1 MMVRTAHSEKQH
13 LLPLFSLGIDVW
25 YIVLDLLREEVD
37 PNDYEEEEEEE
48 DPGSAWKPKSVARR
62 LPYLPDLISLS
73 STCTW
78 FRDMLAPS
86 IFVNLELNNTVKSAR
101 SITAIGKGR
110 HAACVKTLR
119 YIGICETNQQSSPL
133 EEVYPPE
140 VDQVLS
146 NLHVFSGLD
155 KLTIDF
161 PFDYESDLLFE
172 YLQDDIFYPENAP
185 SEESENT
192 WRGLMAAT
200 FRAIVSNYSHAS
212 SNRRLPLNIEFR
224 DLNIFM
230 VSVYATEAFQSFL
243 SQLRSFN
250 LSLRRWDNGV
260 GWTMIT
266 QRIFREFTH
275 YLGPLFFDHLATVEE
290 FSFDPRETGTL
301 GNGGQPYCEDIGLR
315 NTTLPRLRKL
325 TLNNVIICLELRDF
339 LVRHKATLESITLRD
354 CFAYD
359 EQAWVYGERID
370 WRELFTTL
378 AQESFPRLTEF
389 ETVWSDS
396 PLQLLDL
403 DDKWADHRVV
413 QRVREKLDREPDAKV
428 FAYCEVD
435 DKYGVRYCNGIVNQA
450 AFLNGADNSSY
461 LDLMAIIQP
470 NSAQG
475 RRVGTD

>member
-1 MMVRTAHSEKQH
+1 MRRVCGTESQRKTEGN
-13 LLPLFSLGIDVW
+13 LT
-25 YIVLDLLREEVD
+25 IV
-37 PNDYEEEEEEE
+37 
-48 DPGSAWKPKSVARR
+48 S
-62 LPYLPDLISLS
+62 PD
-73 STCTW
+73 
-78 FRDMLAPS
+78 
-86 IFVNLELNNTVKSAR
+86 
-101 SITAIGKGR
+101 
-110 HAACVKTLR
+110 
-119 YIGICETNQQSSPL
+119 QQTSPL

-146 NLHVFSGLD
+146 NLHMFGSLD
-155 KLTIDF
+155 KLTIEF

-172 YLQDDIFYPENAP
+172 YLQSDIFYPENAP
-185 SEESENT
+185 LEESENT
-192 WRGLMAAT
+192 WRGFMAAT

-230 VSVYATEAFQSFL
+230 VSVYATEPFQSFL
-243 SQLRSFN
+243 SQLKSFD

-275 YLGPLFFDHLATVEE
+275 YLGPFFFDHLATVEE

-325 TLNNVIICLELRDF
+325 TLNNIIICLELRDF
-339 LVRHKATLESITLRD
+339 LVRHKATLESITLQD
-354 CFAYD
+354 CFACD
-359 EQAWVYGERID
+359 EQAWVYGEQID

-389 ETVWSDS
+389 EAVWSDS
-396 PLQLLDL
+396 TLQLLGV
-403 DDKWADHRVV
+403 DDTWADHRVV

-435 DKYGVRYCNGIVNQA
+435 DKYGVRYCDGIVNQA
-450 AFLNGADNSSY
+450 AFLNGADNLGY
-461 LDLMAIIQP
+461 LDLMAIVHR
-470 NSAQG
+470 NSEQG
-475 RRVGTD
+475 SLVVTD

>member
-1 MMVRTAHSEKQH
+1 MMTLAAHSENQH
-13 LLPLFSLGIDVW
+13 LLPLFSLGVDVW

-37 PNDYEEEEEEE
+37 PDDYEDDEEEE
-48 DPGSAWKPKSVARR
+48 DPDSAWKPKNVARR
-62 LPYLPDLISLS
+62 QPYLPDLISLS

-78 FRDMLAPS
+78 FRVVLAPI
-86 IFVNLELNNTVKSAR
+86 IFANLELNNTAKSAR

-119 YIGICETNQQSSPL
+119 YIGICETDQQTSPL

-146 NLHVFSGLD
+146 NLHMFGSLD
-155 KLTIDF
+155 KLTIEF

-172 YLQDDIFYPENAP
+172 YLQSDIFYPENAP
-185 SEESENT
+185 LEESENT
-192 WRGLMAAT
+192 WRGFMAAT

-230 VSVYATEAFQSFL
+230 VSVYATEPFQSFL
-243 SQLRSFN
+243 SQLKSFD

-275 YLGPLFFDHLATVEE
+275 YLGPFFFDHLATVEE

-325 TLNNVIICLELRDF
+325 TLNNIIICLELRDF
-339 LVRHKATLESITLRD
+339 LVRHKATLESITLQD
-354 CFAYD
+354 CFACD
-359 EQAWVYGERID
+359 EQAWVYGEQID

-389 ETVWSDS
+389 EAVWSDS
-396 PLQLLDL
+396 TLQLLGV
-403 DDKWADHRVV
+403 DDTWADHRVV

-435 DKYGVRYCNGIVNQA
+435 DKYGVRYCDGIVNQA
-450 AFLNGADNSSY
+450 AFLNGADNLGY
-461 LDLMAIIQP
+461 LDLMAIVHR
-470 NSAQG
+470 NSEQG
-475 RRVGTD
+475 SLVVTD